1 MKVQVLGIMD
11 VNMKDEKGQVIDGL
25 SLHCCDAG
33 EIREDNFYG
42 RHVAKVFVNR
52 FLLGEVNL
60 AVGQIVELHYSQTLG
75 SKKARLTGVEVIK
88 DK

>member
-1 MKVQVLGIMD
+1 MKVQILGIMD
-11 VNMKDEKGQVIDGL
+11 VSMTDEGGRPIDGL
-25 SLHCCDAG
+25 SLHCCDSS
-33 EIREDNFYG
+33 EVRERNFWG

-52 FLLGEVNL
+52 SLLGDVNL

-75 SKKARLTGVEVIK
+75 SKNARLTGVEVIK